1 MKVLIGCDFAGF
13 GLKQEVQKYL
23 SGNKKIELIDIGMTS
38 LDKEIPYYEV
48 GATAA
53 RHIQEGKAERGILFC
68 GTGMGVAIVANKF
81 KGVYAS
87 VVESEFTGE
96 RCKIINNSNII
107 TMGGWVVTPYR
118 AQKICDLWLDAAF
131 ARGDEDLEEFSD
143 FLQDALKEIKKIEER
158 TFK

>member
-1 MKVLIGCDFAGF
+1 MKVIIGCDVAGF
-13 GLKQEVQKYL
+13 DLKQEVQTHL
-23 SGNKKIELIDIGMTS
+23 AEKKDVELVDIGMTS

-53 RHIQEGKAERGILFC
+53 RKLQAGEAGRAILFC
-68 GTGMGVAIVANKF
+68 GTGMGVSIAANKF

-96 RCKIINNSNII
+96 RCKIINNANVI
-107 TMGGWVVTPYR
+107 TMGGWVVSPYR
-118 AQKICDLWLDAAF
+118 AKKICDLWLDAAF
-131 ARGDEDLEEFSD
+131 ARGDRDLEEFSD
-143 FLQDALKEIKKIEER
+143 FLKEAFGEIQKIEKE

>member
-1 MKVLIGCDFAGF
+1 
-13 GLKQEVQKYL
+13 VQSYL
-23 SGNKKIELIDIGMTS
+23 AKKPQVELIDIGMTS

-53 RHIQEGKAERGILFC
+53 KKLQAGEAERGILFC
-68 GTGMGVAIVANKF
+68 GTGMGVSIVANKF

-107 TMGGWVVTPYR
+107 TMGGWVVSHYR
-118 AQKICDLWLDAAF
+118 AKKICDLWLDAAF
-131 ARGDEDLEEFSD
+131 ARGDAHLEEFSD
-143 FLQDALKEIKKIEER
+143 FLKDAFKEIQDIEKE
-158 TFK
+158 TFKDIQQVGK